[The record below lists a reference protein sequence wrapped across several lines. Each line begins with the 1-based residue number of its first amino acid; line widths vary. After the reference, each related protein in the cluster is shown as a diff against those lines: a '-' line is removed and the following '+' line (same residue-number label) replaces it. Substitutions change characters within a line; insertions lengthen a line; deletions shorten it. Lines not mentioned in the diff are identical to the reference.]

1 MWGIHG
7 IYKGNIQGAPSN
19 RYGIHKIY
27 KGVNVVKKNIHTI
40 LRKSIRGSI
49 ALMQGIQKGVHKI

>member
-7 IYKGNIQGAPSN
+7 IYKGNIQGTPSN

-27 KGVNVVKKNIHTI
+27 KGVNVVKKKIHTI
-40 LRKSIRGSI
+40 LSKSIKGSI
-49 ALMQGIQKGVHKI
+49 ALMKEIQMGIHEI